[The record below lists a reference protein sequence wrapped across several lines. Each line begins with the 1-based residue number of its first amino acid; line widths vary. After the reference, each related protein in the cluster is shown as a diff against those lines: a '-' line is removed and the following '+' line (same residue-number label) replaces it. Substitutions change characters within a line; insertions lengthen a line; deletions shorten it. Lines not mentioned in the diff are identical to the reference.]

1 MTGRGR
7 AMAGVVVRLPARSGC
22 PRRVLARSGPVSMT
36 VSGLRSRGPLGSP
49 VMAGF
54 LQVSTAAESRVAAEE
69 LARSVV
75 GARLAASAQIIGPV
89 TSVFW
94 HLGELGTGEEWQVL
108 FKTRED
114 RYAVLEAHLLEHHPW
129 RNPEISAVPIVAG
142 SPSYLDWILRT
153 TRASTGD

>member
-22 PRRVLARSGPVSMT
+22 PRRVLARSGPVSVT
-36 VSGLRSRGPLGSP
+36 VSCLRSKGPLGSP

-54 LQVSTAAESRVAAEE
+54 LQVSTAADSRAAAEE

-75 GARLAASAQIIGPV
+75 EARLAASAQIAGPV

-108 FKTRED
+108 FKNRED
-114 RYAVLEAHLLEHHPW
+114 RYAVIEAHIMKHHPW

-142 SPSYLDWILRT
+142 SPS
-153 TRASTGD
+153 